1 MERDS
6 QSAKDWLSAFLTD
19 KILVWQRILFDR
31 IKGNDIHL
39 EKGNWRMFKK
49 MASEA
54 LGLSDIGKIIDPQDY
69 DKTDADDYVMHEDQE
84 KIYFL
89 IKTKA
94 DEYCFT
100 NLALIHVDGESA
112 MSSKRTLKR
121 FPYSQNSISDVVM
134 ETAGKIDLDI
144 EIKFKL
150 GQIAYSIDV
159 QKDQI
164 ERLKDLYKSLLRIAE
179 ITHENEI
186 VTAMANE
193 SLNKAVTVLQNSR
206 PNDVAM
212 DVQYSKLTDFGFTWM
227 TSVRNQYHIKDFG
240 DVFEKYINN

>member
-1 MERDS
+1 
-6 QSAKDWLSAFLTD
+6 
-19 KILVWQRILFDR
+19 
-31 IKGNDIHL
+31 
-39 EKGNWRMFKK
+39 MFKK

-121 FPYSQNSISDVVM
+121 FPYSQHSISDVVM

-179 ITHENEI
+179 ITHENAI
-186 VTAMANE
+186 IISMANE
-193 SLNKAVTVLQNSR
+193 SLNKAVTVMQNSR

-227 TSVRNQYHIKDFG
+227 TSVRNQYHVKDFG